1 MGTIR
6 VSSYMTLKFG
16 LTQQK
21 VKHNCIW
28 NTISHKFPTVF
39 IKKKT
44 KQKKPNPPKHLKRL
58 GFKYE
63 VLCVKC
69 TALTH

>member
-28 NTISHKFPTVF
+28 NTISRKFPTVF
-39 IKKKT
+39 IKK
-44 KQKKPNPPKHLKRL
+44 QNKKNPTQHPQT
-58 GFKYE
+58 FKAFRIQIWGT
-63 VLCVKC
+63 VC
-69 TALTH
+69 